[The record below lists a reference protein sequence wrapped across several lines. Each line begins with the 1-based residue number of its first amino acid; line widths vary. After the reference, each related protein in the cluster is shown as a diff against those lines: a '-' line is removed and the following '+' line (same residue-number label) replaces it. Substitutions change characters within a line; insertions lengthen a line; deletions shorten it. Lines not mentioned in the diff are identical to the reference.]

1 MCACVPLMHAS
12 VRVIETLNRRALL
25 GKDKIIERSAGAPS
39 CDEHLRTSTCI
50 GVNYLI
56 G

>member
-1 MCACVPLMHAS
+1 MHAS
-12 VRVIETLNRRALL
+12 VRVIETLNRRVLL
-25 GKDKIIERSAGAPS
+25 GKDKIIKRSAGAPS
-39 CDEHLRTSTCI
+39 CDEHLRTSTCL